1 MSQRIREDL
10 DLRIRRAWPIA
21 CDTTSSPPSE
31 AQRMRTRIDERI
43 VGGAEPDPSHM
54 VAPARRTDTP
64 RRRRRRAAV
73 LAGAVLV
80 TSVLVVSGLVAG
92 RLRLQE
98 RPSQVEF
105 ADEPAPRVPED
116 PDAAVRDATA
126 ATRRALA
133 DLTVREVAR
142 SWINRER
149 RRFAD
154 VDTFVEQTA
163 PYVQSTSVD
172 AANGDWAFQDRWNT
186 QGSNTRLREP
196 GGCAEIADCA
206 APFGAMRFVG
216 GRYYE
221 RAYGA
226 RTWERVIADDG
237 RELSELVRDGLAMEG
252 ITLLDGRTV
261 VDLLERY
268 DGGWTVVPSAAA
280 GVTRYQTDDTGKA
293 YRLATELREGK
304 VLPRAAANDLD
315 AITPEITTVHVW
327 IDDESGLLQRVFVE
341 QRSTRD
347 VAKHTW
353 LGRHDITLTYGDVS
367 PVAAPEQATDVTF
380 DQWCARDR
388 NARWCG

>member
-133 DLTVREVAR
+133 DLTVTKVAR
-142 SWINRER
+142 DWIKRDR
-149 RRFAD
+149 RKVAD
-154 VDTFVEQTA
+154 VDAFTEQTT
-163 PYVQSTSVD
+163 PFVQSRSVE
-172 AANGDWAFQDRWNT
+172 AANGDWAFTDKWDIPVADVRRRDRD
-186 QGSNTRLREP
+186 
-196 GGCAEIADCA
+196 GCVNFADCA
-206 APFGAMRFVG
+206 EPVGAMRFVG
-216 GRYYE
+216 GQYYE

-226 RTWERVIADDG
+226 RTWERVIADG
-237 RELSELVRDGLAMEG
+237 RRGPSEVIRDGVALEGTGFLARRV
-252 ITLLDGRTV
+252 LLDVFEHYG
-261 VDLLERY
+261 
-268 DGGWTVVPSAAA
+268 GGWTVVPGGPA
-280 GVTRYQTDDTGKA
+280 GRTRY
-293 YRLATELREGK
+293 
-304 VLPRAAANDLD
+304 RAAAADEARRLIVGLAHGKVIPPAASGD
-315 AITPEITTVHVW
+315 WVVPPPAVITVEVW
-327 IDDESGLLQRVFVE
+327 IDDASGLVQRMRNE
-341 QRSTRD
+341 TRSTRD
-347 VAKHTW
+347 VTKNTVVV
-353 LGRHDITLTYGDVS
+353 RQDIRFTYGDAS
-367 PVAAPEQATDVTF
+367 PVAAPEQAIDVTF